1 MYIMQIA
8 YAKEKPQAT
17 YKHSCFECSSFS
29 FRSFSRDLF
38 ISITGDMEINHK
50 MEIIA
55 NFQLNVKECWRLD
68 RHVGKCGQIFFGF
81 SSQLRNS
88 CGTLKKFQQKCVVS
102 DTTSFLKVYLSI
114 QSLITHSIW
123 IFVRCVP
130 IWVCIFDVCTE
141 ISHRK
146 PPQHTMNPNG
156 NYYAFMRRVNLR
168 AWFRISIYYW

>member
-102 DTTSFLKVYLSI
+102 SILINSITYHTFDMNIRALCSYLGVYIWRVHWDFPSKTATTHNESKRKLLCIHETCKFA
-114 QSLITHSIW
+114 
-123 IFVRCVP
+123 CV
-130 IWVCIFDVCTE
+130 V
-141 ISHRK
+141 S
-146 PPQHTMNPNG
+146 
-156 NYYAFMRRVNLR
+156 Y
-168 AWFRISIYYW
+168 